1 MVGLRASVFFQGSLL
16 VYWVRVVLLERTG
29 AFVIGFKVSGRTKI
43 SIGC

>member
-29 AFVIGFKVSGRTKI
+29 AFVIGLQGFGPH
-43 SIGC
+43 